1 MVRRILPLL
10 VLLLACR
17 TPEIPRRPV
26 LPDRLPVR
34 LLPRQAGISPRFREL
49 AGPDGRAWL
58 RLLVD
63 LREQPDLAP
72 ILALEARGGISR
84 AAFREFTL
92 RELRALSARG
102 VAHLRP
108 LLEDLERR
116 GLVDWWQPIR
126 YMNRVHVVARL
137 PALRE
142 LAADPAVARLVP
154 EVDSV
159 RDARRSTAGSFLR
172 RAEPVPPGPSW
183 GVVALELPALW
194 QQGIDGRGVV
204 IGSLDSGVMGDH
216 EALRDARA
224 DGPSWFDPV
233 EGRPEP
239 FDTVPHGS
247 EVLACAL
254 GRPVRGHALGAA
266 PGARWVAALANR
278 YNSYNNVNMALAAD
292 WMLFETR
299 RLDVVL
305 GAWGHGRGS
314 CDDRDLPMIEAFL
327 AAGVLPVFAAGNDGP
342 DPGSC
347 QSPAD
352 LPLPAGRGPLAVAAI
367 DRHLR
372 VIDPSSRGP
381 SPCGRPGV
389 FPDLAAPGFRLPVP
403 APPTPRSLGLASGTS
418 HATGWV
424 GGVAALV
431 FQVAPDLTPLQVM
444 EVLRQT
450 ARDLPP
456 AGPDPASG
464 YGLVDPAAAVA
475 RARELAGGP

>member
-1 MVRRILPLL
+1 MVRRVLPLL
-10 VLLLACR
+10 FLVLACR
-17 TPEIPRRPV
+17 TADLPRRPA
-26 LPDRLPVR
+26 LPARLPTR
-34 LLPRQAGISPRFREL
+34 ILPRETRLSPRFREL

-72 ILALEARGGISR
+72 ILSLEASGRIPRS
-84 AAFREFTL
+84 AFREFTL
-92 RELRALSARG
+92 RELRRLSLRG
-102 VAHLRP
+102 VAVVRP
-108 LLEDLERR
+108 LLEDLQAR

-126 YMNRVHVVARL
+126 YMNRIHVVAKLSAL
-137 PALRE
+137 PEIAALPE
-142 LAADPAVARLVP
+142 VARLVP

-159 RDARRSTAGSFLR
+159 RDARRRTASFLR
-172 RAEPVPPGPSW
+172 KADPVPPGPSW
-183 GVVALELPALW
+183 GVEALGLPALW
-194 QQGIDGRGVV
+194 NAGIDGRGIV

-216 EALRDARA
+216 EALRAARA

-233 EGRPEP
+233 GGRPDP
-239 FDTVPHGS
+239 VDTVPHGS

-254 GRPVRGHALGAA
+254 GRSVRGHALGAA
-266 PGARWVAALANR
+266 PGARWVAALANQ

-305 GAWGHGRGS
+305 GAWGHGKGS
-314 CDDRDLPMIEAFL
+314 CDDRDLPMVEAFL

-347 QSPAD
+347 QSPAN

-372 VIDPSSRGP
+372 VIEPSSRGP
-381 SPCGRPGV
+381 SPCGRTGV
-389 FPDLAAPGFRLPVP
+389 FPDVAAPGFQLPVP

-431 FQVAPDLTPLQVM
+431 LQVAPELTPLQVM
-444 EVLRQT
+444 EILRET

-456 AGPDPASG
+456 EGPDPASG
-464 YGLVDPAAAVA
+464 YGLVDPVAAVA
-475 RARELAGGP
+475 RARKVAGQP